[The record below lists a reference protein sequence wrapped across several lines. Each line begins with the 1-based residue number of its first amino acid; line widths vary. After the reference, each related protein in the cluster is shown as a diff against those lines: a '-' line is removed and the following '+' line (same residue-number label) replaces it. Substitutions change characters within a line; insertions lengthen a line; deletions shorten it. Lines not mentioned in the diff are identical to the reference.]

1 MPLSLHAAFV
11 PSALQIIG
19 STRGLIDTADTW
31 RDEQGRAAETVLGA
45 RIYEDML
52 PFAYQVKSVAMHT
65 QSAIAALN
73 EGRFSPDMAPP
84 PASFDGLRAQLDE
97 ARAALE
103 KVGLEELEE
112 KIGQEVRFEFGKL
125 SLPFDAEDF
134 LLSCSQPNYA
144 FHAATAYDIL
154 RMLGIKIGK
163 TDFLGRL
170 RMRR

>member
-1 MPLSLHAAFV
+1 MS
-11 PSALQIIG
+11 
-19 STRGLIDTADTW
+19 
-31 RDEQGRAAETVLGA
+31 
-45 RIYEDML
+45 
-52 PFAYQVKSVAMHT
+52 K
-65 QSAIAALN
+65 
-73 EGRFSPDMAPP
+73 
-84 PASFDGLRAQLDE
+84 
-97 ARAALE
+97 AALE
-103 KVGLEELEE
+103 KGGLEELEE

-134 LLSCSQPNYA
+134 LLSFSQPNYA